1 MGPGRDRTKV
11 LATPVSAVGL
21 ATDFAMGPGMISTKC
36 LKHLI
41 QHALAP
47 FLYFFLSI

>member
-21 ATDFAMGPGMISTKC
+21 ATDFGPGMISTKC
-36 LKHLI
+36 LKYLI

-47 FLYFFLSI
+47 FLYFFLST